1 MIIITQPNATEEQ
14 IERVVAHV
22 RKCGLEAQ
30 ISRGES
36 RVIIG
41 VTGPVDCLREKPLAA
56 MPGVEAIVPMLKPY
70 KRAAYESRGA
80 ASTVEICGVS
90 VGGDSAVTLICGPC
104 SVESRE
110 HLLSIARA
118 VKESGARILR
128 GGAFKPRTS
137 PYSFQGLREEGL
149 RFLADARNET
159 GLPVITEVMDPR
171 DLPLVERYADCLQ
184 IGARNM
190 QNFSL
195 LKEVGRSHLPV
206 LLKRGFS
213 ATIDELIHSAE
224 YILSEGNMNVLLC
237 ERGIR
242 TFETATRY
250 TLDLTAVPILKAKTH
265 LPVVVD
271 PTHGIG
277 LREFVPQMALA
288 AVAAGADGLLI
299 EVHPSPD
306 DALSDGPQSLTFEQF
321 ALLMEDVRRLVTALR
336 HQLVGVSSQPPG

>member
-14 IERVVAHV
+14 IERVVARV
-22 RKCGLEAQ
+22 REYGLEAQ
-30 ISRGES
+30 ISRGAS

-41 VTGPVDCLREKPLAA
+41 VIGAEARIREKPFAA
-56 MPGVEAIVPMLKPY
+56 MPGVEAIVPVETPY
-70 KRAAYESRGA
+70 KLASYESRGVA
-80 ASTVEICGVS
+80 TTVEICGVS
-90 VGGDSAVTLICGPC
+90 VGGDSAVALICGPC

-110 HLLSIARA
+110 QLLSIART
-118 VKESGARILR
+118 VKDCGARILR

-137 PYSFQGLREEGL
+137 PYSFQGLREDGL

-159 GLPVITEVMDPR
+159 GLPVITEIMDAR
-171 DLPLVERYADCLQ
+171 DLPIVERYADCLQ

-190 QNFSL
+190 HNFSL

-213 ATIDELIHSAE
+213 ATINELIMSAE

-250 TLDLTAVPILKAKTH
+250 TLDLNAVPILKAKTH

-271 PTHGIG
+271 PTHGVG
-277 LREFVPQMALA
+277 LREFIPQMALA
-288 AVAAGADGLLI
+288 AVAAGADAIML
-299 EVHPSPD
+299 EVHDTPD
-306 DALSDGPQSLTFEQF
+306 LAKSDGEQALTPDML
-321 ALLMEDVRRLVTALR
+321 AKLLPRLRAVANA
-336 HQLVGVSSQPPG
+336 VGRDL

>member
-14 IERVVAHV
+14 IERVVARV
-22 RKCGLEAQ
+22 REYGLEAQ
-30 ISRGES
+30 ISRGAS

-41 VTGPVDCLREKPLAA
+41 VIGAEARIREKPFAA
-56 MPGVEAIVPMLKPY
+56 MPGVEAIVPVETPSKL
-70 KRAAYESRGA
+70 ASYESRGV

-90 VGGDSAVTLICGPC
+90 VGGDSAVALICGPC

-110 HLLSIARA
+110 QLLSIART
-118 VKESGARILR
+118 VKDCGARILR

-137 PYSFQGLREEGL
+137 PYSFQGLREDGL

-159 GLPVITEVMDPR
+159 GLPVITEIMDAR
-171 DLPLVERYADCLQ
+171 DLPIVERYADCLQ

-190 QNFSL
+190 HNFSL

-213 ATIDELIHSAE
+213 ATINELIMSAE

-250 TLDLTAVPILKAKTH
+250 TLDLNAVPILKAKTH

-271 PTHGIG
+271 PTHGVG
-277 LREFVPQMALA
+277 LRDFVPQMALA
-288 AVAAGADGLLI
+288 AVAAGADAVML
-299 EVHPSPD
+299 EVHDSPQF
-306 DALSDGPQSLTFEQF
+306 AKSDGEQ
-321 ALLMEDVRRLVTALR
+321 ALVPDMLAKLVPRLRAVANA
-336 HQLVGVSSQPPG
+336 VGRDL

>member
-14 IERVVAHV
+14 IEQVVARV
-22 RKCGLEAQ
+22 REYGLEAQ
-30 ISRGES
+30 ISRGAS

-41 VTGPVDCLREKPLAA
+41 VIGAEARIREKPFAA
-56 MPGVEAIVPMLKPY
+56 MPGVEAIVPVETPY
-70 KRAAYESRGA
+70 KLAARESRGV
-80 ASTVEICGVS
+80 ASTVEICGIS
-90 VGGDSAVTLICGPC
+90 VGGDSAVALICGPC

-110 HLLSIARA
+110 QLLSIART
-118 VKESGARILR
+118 VKDCGARLLR

-137 PYSFQGLREEGL
+137 PYSFQGLREDGL

-171 DLPLVERYADCLQ
+171 DLPIVERYADCLQ

-190 QNFSL
+190 HNFSL

-213 ATIDELIHSAE
+213 ATINELIMSAE
-224 YILSEGNMNVLLC
+224 YILNEGNMNVLLC

-250 TLDLTAVPILKAKTH
+250 TLDLNAVPILKAKTH

-271 PTHGIG
+271 PTHGVG
-277 LREFVPQMALA
+277 LREFIPQMAIA
-288 AVAAGADGLLI
+288 AVAAGADAIML
-299 EVHPSPD
+299 EVHDSPD
-306 DALSDGPQSLTFEQF
+306 LAKSDGEQ
-321 ALLMEDVRRLVTALR
+321 ALVPEMLVKLVPRLRAVANA
-336 HQLVGVSSQPPG
+336 VGRDL

>member
-14 IERVVAHV
+14 IERVVARV
-22 RKCGLEAQ
+22 REYGLEAQ
-30 ISRGES
+30 ISRGAS

-41 VTGPVDCLREKPLAA
+41 VIGAEARIREKPFAA
-56 MPGVEAIVPMLKPY
+56 MPGVEAIVPVETPY
-70 KRAAYESRGA
+70 KLASYESRGV

-90 VGGDSAVTLICGPC
+90 VGGDSAIALICGPC

-110 HLLSIARA
+110 QLLSIART
-118 VKESGARILR
+118 VKDCGARILR

-137 PYSFQGLREEGL
+137 PYSFQGLREDGL

-159 GLPVITEVMDPR
+159 GLPVITEIMDAR
-171 DLPLVERYADCLQ
+171 DLPIVERYADCLQ

-190 QNFSL
+190 HNFSL

-213 ATIDELIHSAE
+213 ATINELIMSAE

-250 TLDLTAVPILKAKTH
+250 TLDLNAVPILKAKTH

-271 PTHGIG
+271 PTHGVG
-277 LREFVPQMALA
+277 LREFIPQMALA
-288 AVAAGADGLLI
+288 AVAAGADAIML
-299 EVHPSPD
+299 EVHDTPD
-306 DALSDGPQSLTFEQF
+306 LAKSDGEQ
-321 ALLMEDVRRLVTALR
+321 ALVPEMLARLVPRLR
-336 HQLVGVSSQPPG
+336 AVANAVGRDL

>member
-14 IERVVAHV
+14 IERVVARV
-22 RKCGLEAQ
+22 REYGLEAQ
-30 ISRGES
+30 ISRGAS

-41 VTGPVDCLREKPLAA
+41 VIGAEARIREKPFAA
-56 MPGVEAIVPMLKPY
+56 MPGVEAIVPVETPY
-70 KRAAYESRGA
+70 KLASYESRGV

-90 VGGDSAVTLICGPC
+90 VGGDSAVALICGPC

-110 HLLSIARA
+110 QLLSIART
-118 VKESGARILR
+118 VKDCGARILR

-137 PYSFQGLREEGL
+137 PYSFQGLREDGL

-159 GLPVITEVMDPR
+159 GLPVITEIMDAR
-171 DLPLVERYADCLQ
+171 DLPIVERYADCLQ

-190 QNFSL
+190 HNFTL

-213 ATIDELIHSAE
+213 ATINELIMAAE

-250 TLDLTAVPILKAKTH
+250 TLDLNAVPILKAKTH

-271 PTHGIG
+271 PTHGVG
-277 LREFVPQMALA
+277 LREFIPQMALA
-288 AVAAGADGLLI
+288 AVAAGADAIML
-299 EVHPSPD
+299 EVHDSPD
-306 DALSDGPQSLTFEQF
+306 LAKSDGEQ
-321 ALLMEDVRRLVTALR
+321 ALVPDMLAKLVPRLRAVANA
-336 HQLVGVSSQPPG
+336 VGRDL